1 MQVKRLTVTAMF
13 AALCA
18 VGGLLIIPLGI
29 GSTALDSAPALISAA
44 FLPPVYTGIVALL
57 GHVASAMYAGFPL
70 GPFHGLIALEMFIIV
85 AVFARLHKAKRNVLK
100 WVFFI
105 IANGL
110 LAPLPFYYLI
120 SPAFFIGALP
130 SIFIATVANAGIAA
144 VVIPALRNI
153 TTGQLGELR

>member
-29 GSTALDSAPALISAA
+29 GSTALDSAPALVSAA
-44 FLPPVYTGIVALL
+44 FLPPIYAGIVALL
-57 GHVASAMYAGFPL
+57 GHTASAMYSGFPL
-70 GPFHGLIALEMFIIV
+70 GPFHVLIALEMLIIV
-85 AVFARLHKAKRNVLK
+85 AVFARLHNAKRNVLK
-100 WVFFI
+100 WAFFI

-110 LAPLPFYYLI
+110 LAPLPFYFLI

-144 VVIPALRNI
+144 IVIPALRNF
-153 TTGQLGELR
+153 TNGQLGELR

>member
-44 FLPPVYTGIVALL
+44 FLPPVYAGAVALI
-57 GHVASAMYAGFPL
+57 GHVASAMYAGFLL
-70 GPFHGLIALEMFIIV
+70 GPFHVLIALEMFIIV

-105 IANGL
+105 IANGF
-110 LAPLPFYYLI
+110 LAPLPFYFLI
-120 SPAFFIGALP
+120 TPAFFIGALP
-130 SIFIATVANAGIAA
+130 SILIATVANACIAA
-144 VVIPALRNI
+144 VVMPTLKNI
-153 TTGQLGELR
+153 ANGQLGELR